1 VTDPIRWLTPGMVK
15 AFHQESIGR
24 YGGEPGMLDENLLE
38 SALAR
43 RDNRAGYD
51 RSATIFDPAAE
62 YCAGIVRNHPF
73 VDGNKRAGLLAA
85 IVFLSFNGYR
95 FGADE
100 ANIVVM
106 IDALAAGNL
115 DTGALAGWFTGNSVS
130 NPGV

>member
-43 RDNRAGYD
+43 PANRAGYD

-62 YCAGIVRNHPF
+62 YCAGIIVSWMAINAP
-73 VDGNKRAGLLAA
+73 AGLRQSSSCRSTDNVLAPTKR
-85 IVFLSFNGYR
+85 IS
-95 FGADE
+95 
-100 ANIVVM
+100 
-106 IDALAAGNL
+106 
-115 DTGALAGWFTGNSVS
+115 WS
-130 NPGV
+130 